1 MGRKHLIS
9 VNTAFFTPVIK
20 TAKKDLPMSLISFA
34 LTAILILV
42 TPGPTNTILAASG
55 AAMGW
60 KKAAFLPLAEAA
72 GYLIAITAYLMLTS
86 NLENIDGAMPTIK
99 WVAFVWLLYSAWK
112 LWTQPVQSA
121 ALERAIATRRVFF
134 TTILNPKALLVGA
147 ILIPAISGN
156 EQFYAVIVFVVLSIG
171 AGILWTGGGSALPSQ
186 FRPVA
191 YKVAAIIIGMFSIV
205 SASSALAG

>member
-1 MGRKHLIS
+1 
-9 VNTAFFTPVIK
+9 
-20 TAKKDLPMSLISFA
+20 MSLISFA

-60 KKAAFLPLAEAA
+60 RKAAFLPLAEAA
-72 GYLIAITAYLMLTS
+72 GYMIAIIAYLALTTR
-86 NLENIDGAMPTIK
+86 LADIEGAMPLIK
-99 WVAFVWLLYSAWK
+99 WVAVVWLLYSAWK

-134 TTILNPKALLVGA
+134 TTILNPKALLIGA
-147 ILIPAISGN
+147 ILIPTVSTN
-156 EQFYAVIVFVVLSIG
+156 EQPLAVIVFIILSIG
-171 AGILWTGGGSALPSQ
+171 AGVLWTGGGSALPSR
-186 FRPVA
+186 FRPIA
-191 YKVAAIIIGMFSIV
+191 YKIAAIIIGMFSLI